1 MPLPPTATLEP
12 ISTATVQPTPTATL
26 EPASLVVEEHP
37 IVAADVDGP
46 GHLEYLER
54 IDAAILAKRQGWRGR
69 TTERWL
75 ARTNAALSPFG
86 YRLEPHFDAEW
97 DTTFFDLFRNGEP
110 EPVLPRLW
118 HVWPVTV
125 NASGTDFCL
134 AAENAP
140 NALPSYVLV
149 KADSVRAW
157 EASENGFLPPVYVG
171 DVLARVTLTGEV
183 THTYQIELDNQV
195 AYTGTA
201 VSYGAYFPLRSLT
214 SWDGHW
220 VLEVDDH
227 VIIDGEGLGQAL
239 GYESVFGFTLLNGQ
253 PFYFFQQDDAIHLSY
268 AGQTLPYT
276 YKAVIHNACCEAAMF
291 NVGANDDMVWFHAL
305 RDGMWYYVEIGVYQ

>member
-1 MPLPPTATLEP
+1 
-12 ISTATVQPTPTATL
+12 
-26 EPASLVVEEHP
+26 VVEEYP
-37 IVAADVDGP
+37 IVAANVDGP

-54 IDAAILAKRQGWRGR
+54 IDAAILTKRQAWRSR
-69 TTERWL
+69 TTEHWL
-75 ARTNAALSPFG
+75 SRNNAALSPFG

-110 EPVLPRLW
+110 EPMLPRLW

-140 NALPSYVLV
+140 NAFPLYVLV
-149 KADSVRAW
+149 QADSVRAW

-183 THTYQIELDNQV
+183 THTYQVKLDNQV
-195 AYTGTA
+195 VYTGTA
-201 VSYGAYFPLRSLT
+201 VSYGAYFPFRSLT

-227 VIIDGEGLGQAL
+227 VIIDGEDLGQAL

-253 PFYFFQQDDAIHLSY
+253 PFYFFQQDNAIHLSY

-305 RDGMWYYVEIGVYQ
+305 RGGMWYYVEVGVYQ